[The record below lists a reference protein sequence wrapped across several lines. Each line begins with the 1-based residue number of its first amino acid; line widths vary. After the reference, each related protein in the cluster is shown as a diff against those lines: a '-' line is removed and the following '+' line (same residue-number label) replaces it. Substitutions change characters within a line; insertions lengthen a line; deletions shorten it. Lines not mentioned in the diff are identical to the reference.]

1 MYKKSSQSS
10 SGFGRT
16 GPRTGSHSPKR
27 TYSSSPRTGAY
38 SSAPRSGGYSAPR
51 GSGSSIGHTSSGARP
66 FNARVAYG
74 PSTSAP
80 ARPYSPRPS
89 YGAARPYNAGPGS
102 RPMRSA
108 GPSRFTGVRGG
119 SSYSGPSR
127 GGSSR
132 GGSSYGGSSRGG
144 YAARRPSRG
153 FGGAYIDP
161 SRFVNK
167 AIVTEAVEV
176 YNPKHTF
183 ADFLIDEELKASIIA
198 KGYKTPTPIQDGA
211 IPKILE
217 GVDVIGLANTGTGKT
232 AAFLIPLIHKI
243 LLNRDEQVMVIA
255 PTRELAIQI
264 EQELVQFTRG
274 LKIYSVCCVGG
285 ANIVPQIR
293 ALRMHN
299 NFVIGTPGRL
309 KDLISTGRIV
319 LSRFNTIV
327 LDEADRM
334 LDMGFVNDM
343 RFIMAGM
350 PKTRQTLFFSATV
363 SPEIEKLIQEF
374 LKNPVR
380 ISVKSRDTSKNV
392 DQDVVRVP
400 RGGDKVTVLSDLL
413 KQPEFNKVIIF
424 GRTKHGVSKLS
435 DMLVKNGF
443 KSESI
448 HGNLNHSGR
457 QRALTAFKA
466 GKVQVLV
473 ATDVAARGLDISD
486 VSHVINFDIP
496 ATYDD
501 YVHRIGRTG
510 RGDKKGKALTFI
522 D

>member
-1 MYKKSSQSS
+1 MYRKSNSA
-10 SGFGRT
+10 

-27 TYSSSPRTGAY
+27 SYSSSKPRTGGY
-38 SSAPRSGGYSAPR
+38 TAPA
-51 GSGSSIGHTSSGARP
+51 GSGSSIGRSSTGGRP
-66 FNARVAYG
+66 FNARAAYG
-74 PSTSAP
+74 AGSGYSARPASSAP
-80 ARPYSPRPS
+80 SRSYSSRPASGAPSRSYSSPRPS
-89 YGAARPYNAGPGS
+89 YGAPRPYNTGPGS
-102 RPMRSA
+102 RPS
-108 GPSRFTGVRGG
+108 FGG
-119 SSYSGPSR
+119 
-127 GGSSR
+127 
-132 GGSSYGGSSRGG
+132 SRGG
-144 YAARRPSRG
+144 YAQRRPARN
-153 FGGAYIDP
+153 FGTRIDP
-161 SRFVNK
+161 SRFINK
-167 AIVTEAVEV
+167 AIVTEVVEV
-176 YNPKHTF
+176 YSPKHTF
-183 ADFLIDEELKASIIA
+183 ADFLINDELKASIIA

-264 EQELVQFTRG
+264 EQELVQFTKG

-293 ALRMHN
+293 ALRLHN

-363 SPEIEKLIQEF
+363 SPEIERLIQEF

-380 ISVKSRDTSKNV
+380 ISVKSRDTSKNI

-400 RGGDKVTVLSDLL
+400 RGGDKVQILSDLL
-413 KQPEFNKVIIF
+413 KKPEFSKVIIF
-424 GRTKHGVSKLS
+424 GRTKHGVAKLS

-443 KSESI
+443 KSEAI

-457 QRALTAFKA
+457 QRALTGFKA
-466 GKVQVLV
+466 GNTQVLV
-473 ATDVAARGLDISD
+473 ATDVAARGLDISN
-486 VSHVINFDIP
+486 VSHVINFDLP

-510 RGDKKGKALTFI
+510 RGDKKGTALTFVE
-522 D
+522 

>member
-1 MYKKSSQSS
+1 MYPKSNSA
-10 SGFGRT
+10 

-27 TYSSSPRTGAY
+27 SYSSSKPR
-38 SSAPRSGGYSAPR
+38 YSAPA
-51 GSGSSIGHTSSGARP
+51 GSGSSLGRSSSGGRP
-66 FNARVAYG
+66 FNARAAYG
-74 PSTSAP
+74 TGTGYS
-80 ARPYSPRPS
+80 ARPASGAPSRSYSSPRPS
-89 YGAARPYNAGPGS
+89 YGAPRPYNAGPGS
-102 RPMRSA
+102 RPSYN
-108 GPSRFTGVRGG
+108 RGG
-119 SSYSGPSR
+119 P
-127 GGSSR
+127 SR
-132 GGSSYGGSSRGG
+132 GGSSYGGGG
-144 YAARRPSRG
+144 YARRPAKN
-153 FGGAYIDP
+153 FGTRIDP
-161 SRFVNK
+161 ARFINK
-167 AIVTEAVEV
+167 AIVTEVAEV

-183 ADFLIDEELKASIIA
+183 ADFLINEELKTSIIA

-293 ALRMHN
+293 ALRLHN

-363 SPEIEKLIQEF
+363 SPEIERLIQEF

-380 ISVKSRDTSKNV
+380 ISVKSRDTSKNI

-400 RGGDKVTVLSDLL
+400 RGGDKVQILSDLL
-413 KQPEFNKVIIF
+413 KKPEFSKVIIF
-424 GRTKHGVSKLS
+424 GRTKHGVAKLS

-443 KSESI
+443 KSEAI

-457 QRALTAFKA
+457 QRALTGFKA
-466 GKVQVLV
+466 GNTQVLV
-473 ATDVAARGLDISD
+473 ATDVAARGLDISN
-486 VSHVINFDIP
+486 VSHVINFDLP

-510 RGDKKGKALTFI
+510 RGDKKGTALTFVE
-522 D
+522 

>member
-1 MYKKSSQSS
+1 MNPKSSKSS
-10 SGFGRT
+10 SS

-27 TYSSSPRTGAY
+27 SYSPKPRYT
-38 SSAPRSGGYSAPR
+38 APA
-51 GSGSSIGHTSSGARP
+51 GSGSSVGRP
-66 FNARVAYG
+66 FNARAAYG
-74 PSTSAP
+74 TGTGYSARPASSSPSRGYAPRSASSAP
-80 ARPYSPRPS
+80 SRSYSSPRPS
-89 YGAARPYNAGPGS
+89 YGAPRPYNTGPGS
-102 RPMRSA
+102 RPSYN
-108 GPSRFTGVRGG
+108 RGG
-119 SSYSGPSR
+119 S
-127 GGSSR
+127 
-132 GGSSYGGSSRGG
+132 SSYGGSRGG
-144 YAARRPSRG
+144 YAQRRPVRN
-153 FGGAYIDP
+153 FGTRIDP
-161 SRFVNK
+161 SRFINK
-167 AIVTEAVEV
+167 AVVTEQIEI

-183 ADFLIDEELKASIIA
+183 ADFKINEELKASIIA
-198 KGYKTPTPIQDGA
+198 KGYKIPTPIQDGA
-211 IPKILE
+211 IPKVLE
-217 GVDVIGLANTGTGKT
+217 GLDVIGLANTGTGKT

-264 EQELVQFTRG
+264 EQELVQFTKG

-293 ALRMHN
+293 ALRLHN

-363 SPEIEKLIQEF
+363 SPEIERLIQEF

-380 ISVKSRDTSKNV
+380 ISVKSRDTSKNI
-392 DQDVVRVP
+392 DQDVVLVP
-400 RGGDKVTVLSDLL
+400 RGADKIQILSNLL
-413 KQPEFNKVIIF
+413 KKPEFSKVIIF
-424 GRTKHGVSKLS
+424 GRTKHGVAKLS

-443 KSESI
+443 KSEAI

-457 QRALTAFKA
+457 QRALTGFKA
-466 GKVQVLV
+466 GNTQVLV
-473 ATDVAARGLDISD
+473 ATDVAARGLDISN
-486 VSHVINFDIP
+486 VSHVINYDIP

-510 RGDKKGKALTFI
+510 RGDKKGTALTFVE
-522 D
+522 

>member
-1 MYKKSSQSS
+1 MYKNTNSN
-10 SGFGRT
+10 RV

-27 TYSSSPRTGAY
+27 TYSSSAART
-38 SSAPRSGGYSAPR
+38 GGYSAPR
-51 GSGSSIGHTSSGARP
+51 GSGSSLGHSTGRP

-74 PSTSAP
+74 PSAP
-80 ARPYSPRPS
+80 SRSYSSPRPS
-89 YGAARPYNAGPGS
+89 YGASRPYNTGPGS
-102 RPMRSA
+102 RPSFNR
-108 GPSRFTGVRGG
+108 
-119 SSYSGPSR
+119 GPSR
-127 GGSSR
+127 GG
-132 GGSSYGGSSRGG
+132 YVQ
-144 YAARRPSRG
+144 RRPARN
-153 FGGAYIDP
+153 FGTRIDP
-161 SRFVNK
+161 TRFINK
-167 AIVTEAVEV
+167 AIVTEVVEV
-176 YNPKHTF
+176 YNPKNSF
-183 ADFLIDEELKASIIA
+183 ADFLINEELKASIIA

-264 EQELVQFTRG
+264 EQELVQFTKG

-293 ALRMHN
+293 ALRLHN

-363 SPEIEKLIQEF
+363 SPEIERLIQEF

-380 ISVKSRDTSKNV
+380 ISVKSRDTSKNI

-400 RGGDKVTVLSDLL
+400 RGADKVQILSDLL
-413 KQPEFNKVIIF
+413 KQPEFSKVIIF
-424 GRTKHGVSKLS
+424 GRTKHGVAKLS

-443 KSESI
+443 KSEAI

-457 QRALTAFKA
+457 QRALTGFKA
-466 GKVQVLV
+466 GNTQVLV
-473 ATDVAARGLDISD
+473 ATDVAARGLDISN
-486 VSHVINFDIP
+486 VSHVINFDLP

-510 RGDKKGKALTFI
+510 RGDKKGTALTFVE
-522 D
+522 

>member
-1 MYKKSSQSS
+1 MYPKSNSA
-10 SGFGRT
+10 

-27 TYSSSPRTGAY
+27 AFSSSKPR
-38 SSAPRSGGYSAPR
+38 YSAPA
-51 GSGSSIGHTSSGARP
+51 GSGSSIGRSSTGGRP

-74 PSTSAP
+74 PSRPASGAP
-80 ARPYSPRPS
+80 SRSYSSPRAS
-89 YGAARPYNAGPGS
+89 YGAPRPYNAGPGS
-102 RPMRSA
+102 RPSYN
-108 GPSRFTGVRGG
+108 RG
-119 SSYSGPSR
+119 SPSR
-127 GGSSR
+127 GGYSQ
-132 GGSSYGGSSRGG
+132 
-144 YAARRPSRG
+144 RRPARN
-153 FGGAYIDP
+153 FGGAYINP
-161 SRFVNK
+161 EKFINK
-167 AIVTEAVEV
+167 AIVTEVVEV
-176 YNPKHTF
+176 YNPKNTF
-183 ADFLIDEELKASIIA
+183 ADFQINEELKASIIA

-293 ALRMHN
+293 ALRLHN

-363 SPEIEKLIQEF
+363 SPEIERLIQEF

-380 ISVKSRDTSKNV
+380 ISVKSRDTSKNI

-400 RGGDKVTVLSDLL
+400 RGGDKVAILSSLL
-413 KQPEFNKVIIF
+413 KQPEFSKVIIF
-424 GRTKHGVSKLS
+424 GRTKHGVAKLS

-443 KSESI
+443 KSEAI

-457 QRALTAFKA
+457 QRALTGFKA
-466 GKVQVLV
+466 GNTQVLV
-473 ATDVAARGLDISD
+473 ATDVAARGLDISN
-486 VSHVINFDIP
+486 VSHVINFDLP

-510 RGDKKGKALTFI
+510 RGDKKGTALTFVE
-522 D
+522 